1 MIEILGNPNAELVRK
16 WISKDL
22 VNNLTK
28 DTCLALANLI
38 TIDYKIRL
46 DLEPDIK
53 DHIKS
58 CLDKLRQ
65 FLGQKVITDNSFSVA
80 LMLFTVA
87 ISPTPVKY
95 DTKENILNKSEDVL
109 IETLVNTNFG
119 SVNLEERNI
128 LKVILRELLKSRN
141 SQEIMNVIKYEPEL
155 FRTTVLYAIKKYR
168 TPADI
173 ITNIKSELSK
183 IVSVAVKHYKKIET
197 FKQATSK
204 ILTAVCSIALGAIS
218 IVTAGAAF
226 ALTVLPA
233 GVLAVSYA
241 PVIGER
247 LGEMILNA
255 DKFMINEEKKIA
267 LLRTNI
273 RKNYNEFSA
282 IQQSVQLQTTN
293 ENVLTKKQEIDISLE
308 TKLLTEIKKQF
319 GDRVSQDNRHKT
331 GKNHSQ
337 SQDHNRHR

>member
-1 MIEILGNPNAELVRK
+1 MIEILGSPNAELVRK

-22 VNNLTK
+22 VNNLTE

-38 TIDYKIRL
+38 TIDHKIRL
-46 DLEPDIK
+46 NLEPDIK
-53 DHIKS
+53 DHLKK
-58 CLDKLRQ
+58 CLEKLRK

-95 DTKENILNKSEDVL
+95 DTKENILDKSENVL

-119 SVNLEERNI
+119 SVNLEERNL
-128 LKVILRELLKSRN
+128 LKVILKELLKARN
-141 SQEIMNVIKYEPEL
+141 SHEIINVIKYEPEL
-155 FRTTVLYAIKKYR
+155 FRTTVLHAIKKYR

-204 ILTAVCSIALGAIS
+204 IMTAACSIALGVIS
-218 IVTAGAAF
+218 VFTAGAAL
-226 ALTVLPA
+226 ALAVVPA
-233 GVLAVSYA
+233 AVLAVSYA
-241 PVIGER
+241 PEIGEK

-255 DKFMINEEKKIA
+255 DKFMINEEKKIT

-273 RKNYNEFSA
+273 RKHYDEF
-282 IQQSVQLQTTN
+282 ITFQQSVELQARN
-293 ENVLTKKQEIDISLE
+293 ENLLTKKQEIDYSIE

-319 GDRVSQDNRHKT
+319 EDRLSKDSYHKT
-331 GKNHSQ
+331 GRTNSQ
-337 SQDHNRHR
+337 SQDQNRHR